1 MDADTEPEPARITAT
16 PAQAASAHELQAQA
30 QDQAQD
36 QRRQLSS
43 DQELARPSHST
54 IDLGEHTS
62 PAPTQRLKKSS
73 STCSTCRCRKVRC
86 NGSRPVCSGCQR
98 LGFPC
103 SYEDA
108 DADNWNMAIPRRR
121 VKRACLSCHSR
132 KARCSGQTPACDRC
146 RVQGIHCVYRSGR
159 RAPGPTA
166 RDNAHRAQTPRSQ
179 EGDEGYRQKEVDH
192 DGVEGAETS
201 PMDLANTPSTF
212 NQDSTGNE
220 PFFDSVIG
228 RAFDQ
233 FFRHV
238 HHIPMYSFL
247 HRASLMEQHHAGKV
261 DKALLLALI
270 GITSCLTDMGPGV
283 REYGDRCIDRAE
295 SLIFADYSRPS
306 TFKVQALVLMIKHR
320 ILSNRYP
327 SAFVLLS
334 MASRFAAA
342 LRLNHKSP
350 NLCFLAQ
357 ESRRRLMWSLYCIDT
372 GIAAGYRDF
381 ALWRADRI
389 FVSLP
394 CNERNFEFD
403 LPQPA
408 EMLIPDSLGADA
420 QQSEDI
426 GSLALHIRILHLRQK
441 IIEFTKDV
449 LVSRTITDTSS
460 LQEPILALHNQL
472 DDFAGRLPASFQ
484 FSESSLRL
492 RAYSPRICVFV
503 MMHIWWHQCHCDL
516 YRMTMAG
523 FREALPE
530 STLVRL
536 DPGFLTHCR
545 RQCVEH
551 SLAMADIFASMQK
564 LGAKPVADL
573 DLALC
578 AYQCARMLK
587 YALHGRGDQFG
598 LTVESV
604 TEKAQVCLEAI
615 KQCCMGPA
623 AGAIRSDLERLI
635 SQDLGAE
642 ASSSPHDASRNAN
655 ESSRAQ
661 ASDTDMSSGHS
672 VLGNIEL
679 TEDPGVISTLA
690 TRTARNQP
698 HPTEASFLGPQI
710 VHSNSMQTLL
720 SAAQTTQTCLATPD
734 LWGITTPQMPTL
746 TPTLSLANVETG
758 ITEEHRE
765 GSHASQGKSDSASHE
780 LNSAYEG
787 VLDGFDQ
794 DHGLAHAMGV
804 EATPWNWSRDLQWP
818 DFLSNGVGV

>member
-1 MDADTEPEPARITAT
+1 MDVDMASEPARPTMMPGK
-16 PAQAASAHELQAQA
+16 PAPAPAPESQTQAQSQPA
-30 QDQAQD
+30 LDQHPSQSHPTPDAHGT
-36 QRRQLSS
+36 SS
-43 DQELARPSHST
+43 PPPP
-54 IDLGEHTS
+54 
-62 PAPTQRLKKSS
+62 PAPRPKKSS

-86 NGSRPVCSGCQR
+86 NGGRPVCSSCQR

-103 SYEDA
+103 SYDDSDA
-108 DADNWNMAIPRRR
+108 DGWSMALTRRR
-121 VKRACLSCHSR
+121 VKQACLSCHSR
-132 KARCSGQTPACDRC
+132 KARCSGHLPACDRC
-146 RVQGIHCVYRSGR
+146 RAQGIDCAYRPSKRVKGPAGR
-159 RAPGPTA
+159 GHGDARPTQSP
-166 RDNAHRAQTPRSQ
+166 HSH
-179 EGDEGYRQKEVDH
+179 EGHDGNRHKDTDH
-192 DGVEGAETS
+192 DKAVDADT
-201 PMDLANTPSTF
+201 PPTDAANTPSTF
-212 NQDSTGNE
+212 NHDPAGIE

-228 RAFDQ
+228 RTFDQ

-247 HRASLMEQHHAGKV
+247 HRASLMEQYNAGKV

-270 GITSCLTDMGPGV
+270 GITSCLTDMGQGV

-295 SLIFADYSRPS
+295 SLIFSDYSRPS

-320 ILSNRYP
+320 ILSNKYP
-327 SAFVLLS
+327 SAFMLLS

-342 LRLNHKSP
+342 LRLNHNSP

-381 ALWRADRI
+381 ALWRAERI

-408 EMLIPDSLGADA
+408 EMLNPDRGGSDVPV
-420 QQSEDI
+420 SEDV

-449 LVSRTITDTSS
+449 LVSRAISDTSS
-460 LQEPILALHNQL
+460 LQEPVLALHKQL

-503 MMHIWWHQCHCDL
+503 MIHIWWHQCHCDL

-530 STLVRL
+530 ATLVCL
-536 DPGFLTHCR
+536 DQGFLAHCQ
-545 RQCVEH
+545 RQCVDH

-587 YALHGRGDQFG
+587 YALHGGGEKLG
-598 LTVESV
+598 LTMESV
-604 TEKAQVCLEAI
+604 TEKANVCLEAI

-623 AGAIRSDLERLI
+623 AGAIRCDLERLI
-635 SQDLGAE
+635 SQGLGADVRP
-642 ASSSPHDASRNAN
+642 SSSPPRDASTVDAA
-655 ESSRAQ
+655 SRA
-661 ASDTDMSSGHS
+661 ADRPNRAAGDGDVVAARHP
-672 VLGNIEL
+672 VLGTLEEL
-679 TEDPGVISTLA
+679 TQEAAVISTA
-690 TRTARNQP
+690 TSVA
-698 HPTEASFLGPQI
+698 PTLRAEPNMSRREALLGPPVQAA
-710 VHSNSMQTLL
+710 L
-720 SAAQTTQTCLATPD
+720 SAQQ
-734 LWGITTPQMPTL
+734 
-746 TPTLSLANVETG
+746 
-758 ITEEHRE
+758 R
-765 GSHASQGKSDSASHE
+765 SHPAAPGPWDTAAASQSSSACTLPATLPMASVEGQAQE

-787 VLDGFDQ
+787 ALDGFDH
-794 DHGLAHAMGV
+794 DNGLAHAMGV
-804 EATPWNWSRDLQWP
+804 ELTPWNWSSDLQWP
-818 DFLSNGVGV
+818 DFLNNSIGV